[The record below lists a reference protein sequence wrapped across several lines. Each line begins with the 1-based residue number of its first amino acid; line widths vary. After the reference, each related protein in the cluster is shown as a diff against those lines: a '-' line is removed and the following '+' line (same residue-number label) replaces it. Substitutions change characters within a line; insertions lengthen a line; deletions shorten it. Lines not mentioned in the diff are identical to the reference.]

1 MAANQGS
8 TDPDRART
16 DLLVDTLLAAG
27 VAVLITIGTFWAS
40 QGQPDRRPFDAGA
53 AALLVLSAGALAAR
67 RRLPVATLATVFL
80 ANLVYLSLGYPQ
92 GPIWLPL
99 IIAYFTA
106 VLRGKAFVAA
116 AFAVGGFLLFPWL
129 DRLLRDQAAPSV
141 GALVALAAWLLVLLG
156 TAEVI
161 RIRRERAAE
170 AILLREEET
179 RARATE
185 ERLRI
190 ARELHDALG
199 HHLSL
204 ISVQAG
210 VALHVNEELPEPVR
224 GSLIAIK
231 QSGKE
236 ALTELRSVLEIL
248 RQEGERA
255 PRSPTSTLERL
266 DDLVSHAAA
275 AGLQVRTETDG
286 EAHPLPFGV
295 DVAAFRIV
303 QEALTNVARHAGPA
317 TATVLVDYGEHDLTV
332 QVDDD
337 GKGASAP
344 PTAGAGKGVVGM
356 RERAAAL
363 GGDLEAGPRPGG
375 GFRVR
380 ARLPL
385 EGAR

>member
-161 RIRRERAAE
+161 RLRRERAAE
-170 AILLREEET
+170 A
-179 RARATE
+179 
-185 ERLRI
+185 
-190 ARELHDALG
+190 
-199 HHLSL
+199 
-204 ISVQAG
+204 
-210 VALHVNEELPEPVR
+210 
-224 GSLIAIK
+224 
-231 QSGKE
+231 
-236 ALTELRSVLEIL
+236 
-248 RQEGERA
+248 
-255 PRSPTSTLERL
+255 
-266 DDLVSHAAA
+266 
-275 AGLQVRTETDG
+275 
-286 EAHPLPFGV
+286 
-295 DVAAFRIV
+295 
-303 QEALTNVARHAGPA
+303 
-317 TATVLVDYGEHDLTV
+317 
-332 QVDDD
+332 
-337 GKGASAP
+337 
-344 PTAGAGKGVVGM
+344 
-356 RERAAAL
+356 
-363 GGDLEAGPRPGG
+363 
-375 GFRVR
+375 
-380 ARLPL
+380 
-385 EGAR
+385 